1 MAIQQ
6 HLSAE
11 IEVVASVLRDPRSGG
26 KDDGESTRSKT
37 RAFDATT
44 QAMAEE
50 DELTGAKEQ
59 GHDEIS
65 RSEVHGSRSKPLPR
79 SDVTMVADSCTRRI
93 GHLHELDHSA
103 GSGEREEEVGRSL
116 WSSGRIFW
124 VVGVS
129 DVSEDGHSHNLALPP
144 STTTDLHRP
153 SSWQMASETRACGG
167 SVSPSLLT
175 PISIPRVE
183 SREQGRGGEGRR
195 HPSCCILDR
204 GLPPALLTITTIHG
218 DSCRWSLHNSRRRS
232 WTPKRVMGAASL
244 LHLLSLPRIRWSS
257 STEDDDKIE
266 LTRAEVESLRTEI
279 ADAEERE
286 SQLKARLENIDEVLR
301 YARLSGYLYIRSRW
315 TQLPGEPPI
324 LDDADVDDWLPRF
337 VVLQGQCVYY
347 YLKSTDLS
355 PQESTLL
362 CDIVEVGQLPN
373 FVPEDEKTRYAFYIM
388 TSQGLKFECS
398 SMSEI
403 QVDSWV
409 RAIRGDCGLSD
420 GAESRSKTS
429 RQEVGSW
436 F

>member
-1 MAIQQ
+1 MDDVYGR
-6 HLSAE
+6 
-11 IEVVASVLRDPRSGG
+11 IEVFPQHFLPSQQSMETPA
-26 KDDGESTRSKT
+26 DGLSTSKT
-37 RAFDATT
+37 N
-44 QAMAEE
+44 
-50 DELTGAKEQ
+50 L
-59 GHDEIS
+59 
-65 RSEVHGSRSKPLPR
+65 
-79 SDVTMVADSCTRRI
+79 DS
-93 GHLHELDHSA
+93 
-103 GSGEREEEVGRSL
+103 
-116 WSSGRIFW
+116 
-124 VVGVS
+124 
-129 DVSEDGHSHNLALPP
+129 PP
-144 STTTDLHRP
+144 S
-153 SSWQMASETRACGG
+153 
-167 SVSPSLLT
+167 
-175 PISIPRVE
+175 
-183 SREQGRGGEGRR
+183 
-195 HPSCCILDR
+195 
-204 GLPPALLTITTIHG
+204 
-218 DSCRWSLHNSRRRS
+218 SRRRS

-347 YLKSTDLS
+347 YLKST
-355 PQESTLL
+355 ESTLL

-420 GAESRSKTS
+420 GGESRSKTS

>member
-1 MAIQQ
+1 MDDVYGR
-6 HLSAE
+6 
-11 IEVVASVLRDPRSGG
+11 IEVFPQHFLPSEQSMETAA
-26 KDDGESTRSKT
+26 DGLSTSKSN
-37 RAFDATT
+37 
-44 QAMAEE
+44 
-50 DELTGAKEQ
+50 L
-59 GHDEIS
+59 
-65 RSEVHGSRSKPLPR
+65 
-79 SDVTMVADSCTRRI
+79 DS
-93 GHLHELDHSA
+93 
-103 GSGEREEEVGRSL
+103 
-116 WSSGRIFW
+116 
-124 VVGVS
+124 
-129 DVSEDGHSHNLALPP
+129 PP
-144 STTTDLHRP
+144 S
-153 SSWQMASETRACGG
+153 
-167 SVSPSLLT
+167 
-175 PISIPRVE
+175 
-183 SREQGRGGEGRR
+183 
-195 HPSCCILDR
+195 
-204 GLPPALLTITTIHG
+204 
-218 DSCRWSLHNSRRRS
+218 SRRRS

-257 STEDDDKIE
+257 SNNDDDKIE

-337 VVLQGQCVYY
+337 VVLQGQCLYY

-409 RAIRGDCGLSD
+409 RALRGDCGFSD
-420 GAESRSKTS
+420 GGGGSGESRSKGS

-436 F
+436 